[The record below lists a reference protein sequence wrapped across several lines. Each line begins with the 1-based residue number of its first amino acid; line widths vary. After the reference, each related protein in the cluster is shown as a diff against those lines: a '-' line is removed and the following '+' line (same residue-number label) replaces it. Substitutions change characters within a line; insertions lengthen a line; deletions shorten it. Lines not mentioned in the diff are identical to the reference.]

1 MERHTT
7 DINWRHIL
15 SRTALHTVLMLGA
28 AFMILPFI
36 WMLSTSFKPPTEVL
50 SWPPNLIPKNPIVS
64 NYTGLFGE
72 APFLRY
78 LLNSILISSLS
89 TLVILAT
96 SIVGGYVFA
105 KFRFPGRDLLFMLLL
120 ITAIVPLESYI
131 IPLYTQMVR
140 WGWINT
146 YQGIIAPYLIMSFG
160 IFLMRQHIMST
171 ISDDLLDAARI
182 DGCSEW
188 RILGT
193 IVLPLTKSAG
203 GALGIFAFSQAWI
216 AFMWPLLIANKRE
229 LFNMELGL
237 TMFQFR
243 FSTNYGYLMAGSV
256 ISVLPIILVFICLRR
271 QIIESVAMTGLK
283 A

>member
-1 MERHTT
+1 MMYKEVMDVQSSNSGIH
-7 DINWRHIL
+7 WRHIV
-15 SRTALHTVLMLGA
+15 SRFLLHLFLMSSA
-28 AFMILPFI
+28 IFMMIPFI

-50 SWPPNLIPKNPIVS
+50 SWPPNLIPQNPIIS
-64 NYTGLFGE
+64 NYTGLFDE

-78 LLNSILISSLS
+78 FLNSVFMSTVS
-89 TLVILAT
+89 TLAILVT
-96 SIVGGYVFA
+96 SVVGGYVFA
-105 KFRFPGRDLLFMLLL
+105 KFRFPGRDLLFMILL
-120 ITAIVPLESYI
+120 ITAIVPLESYV
-131 IPLYTQMVR
+131 IPLYAQMVR

-146 YQGIIAPYLIMSFG
+146 YQGLVAPYLIMSFG

-188 RILGT
+188 RILRT
-193 IVLPLTKSAG
+193 IVVPLTKSAG

-216 AFMWPLLIANKRE
+216 AFMWPLLVANKRE

-243 FSTNYGYLMAGSV
+243 FSTEYGYLMAGSV
-256 ISVLPIILVFICLRR
+256 LSILPIITVFMFLEDR
-271 QIIESVAMTGLK
+271 S
-283 A
+283 